1 MQEPDVV
8 GGSRIARPSAIRSLR
23 ADRAVTD
30 SSAARADGTFQMNAL
45 RILHIDDE
53 PDIRAVVQT
62 SLGQDPAFTVRS
74 CGSGRDALAIVSDWS
89 PHLILSDVAMPGMDG
104 PAMLARLRGNEQT
117 SRIPVVFMTARAA
130 AGDREHLRGLGAAG
144 VIAKPFDPMTL
155 PECVRGHLR
164 AAGMKA
170 LFHGFM
176 RRLQSDVKALAE
188 CRTMLELEPDTTPV
202 LASIRAFAHALAGA
216 AGVFGLHEI
225 GRRAGEL
232 EEAVIGICDA
242 DVSDVKL
249 ALNRLIVGVNPM

>member
-1 MQEPDVV
+1 
-8 GGSRIARPSAIRSLR
+8 
-23 ADRAVTD
+23 
-30 SSAARADGTFQMNAL
+30 MNAL

-53 PDIRAVVQT
+53 PDIRAMVEK
-62 SLGQDPAFTVRS
+62 SLGQDPGFTVRS
-74 CGSGRDALAIVSDWS
+74 CGSSRDALAMVSDWS

-104 PAMLARLRGNEQT
+104 PAMLAQLRDNENT

-130 AGDREHLRGLGAAG
+130 VGDCEHLQELGAAG
-144 VIAKPFDPMTL
+144 VIAKPFDPTTL
-155 PECVRGHLR
+155 PACVRGHLR

-188 CRTMLELEPDTTPV
+188 CRSMLEQVEDTSAV

-232 EEAVIGICDA
+232 EEAVIGNRDA
-242 DVSDVKL
+242 DAAGVKL
-249 ALNRLIVGVNPM
+249 ALDRLIVGVNPS